1 MAHGLR
7 QETREEKEAPMA
19 RKMARKK
26 PSTFSLTRS
35 NRFKSRALW
44 TLVATF
50 ILTTAAQPTASGLD
64 FPTTTSLALPTSAKL
79 MKSVSLSF
87 EVDLSEGA
95 ALYTQLD
102 KKADLFASQMALAAA
117 VSQQVEAARTI
128 IGAKKVAK
136 EIALSEYAWGEDQY
150 LCLNRLW
157 TKESHWNYK
166 ARNRVSGAHGI
177 PQALPASRMDVVST
191 DWRTNPVTQIRWGLR
206 YIEARYDNP
215 CKAWAKFKRSNYY

>member
-1 MAHGLR
+1 
-7 QETREEKEAPMA
+7 
-19 RKMARKK
+19 MARKK
-26 PSTFSLTRS
+26 PSTYSLTRS

-50 ILTTAAQPTASGLD
+50 IVTTAAQPTASGLD
-64 FPTTTSLALPTSAKL
+64 FPTTTSLSLPTSAKL
-79 MKSVSLSF
+79 MTSVSF
-87 EVDLSEGA
+87 NNEVDLSEGA

-102 KKADLFASQMALAAA
+102 KKAELFASQMALAAA
-117 VSQQVEAARTI
+117 VSQQVEMARTI

-136 EIALSEYAWGEDQY
+136 AISLSEYAWGEDQY

-166 ARNRVSGAHGI
+166 ARNKVSGAHGI

>member
-1 MAHGLR
+1 MSKQAS
-7 QETREEKEAPMA
+7 
-19 RKMARKK
+19 K
-26 PSTFSLTRS
+26 PGTKYLFVHS

-44 TLVATF
+44 TLVASF
-50 ILTTAAQPTASGLD
+50 LLISAAQPTAYGLD
-64 FPTTTSLALPTSAKL
+64 FPMTTSISLPESANLTMSVALNS
-79 MKSVSLSF
+79 

-102 KKADLFASQMALAAA
+102 EGADLFASQMALAAS
-117 VSQQVEAARTI
+117 VSQQVEMARTI

-136 EIALSEYAWGEDQY
+136 AVMFSEYAWGADEY
-150 LCLNRLW
+150 TCLNRLW

-166 ARNRVSGAHGI
+166 AHNKRSGAHGI
-177 PQALPASRMDVVST
+177 PQALPAIRMEVISS

-215 CKAWAKFKRSNYY
+215 CKAWAKFKRSRYY

>member
-1 MAHGLR
+1 
-7 QETREEKEAPMA
+7 
-19 RKMARKK
+19 MARKK
-26 PSTFSLTRS
+26 SSTYSLTRS

-50 ILTTAAQPTASGLD
+50 ILTTAAQPTANGLD

-79 MKSVSLSF
+79 MKSVNF
-87 EVDLSEGA
+87 NNEVDLSEGA

-102 KKADLFASQMALAAA
+102 EKADLFASQMALAAA

-136 EIALSEYAWGEDQY
+136 SIALTEYAWGEDQY

-157 TKESHWNYK
+157 TKESHWNYRASNK
-166 ARNRVSGAHGI
+166 RSGAHGI
-177 PQALPASRMDVVST
+177 PQALPASKMEVIGT
-191 DWRTNPVTQIRWGLR
+191 DWRTNPVTQISWGLHYIDKR
-206 YIEARYDNP
+206 YETP
-215 CKAWAKFKRSNYY
+215 CGAFAKFKRTNWY

>member
-7 QETREEKEAPMA
+7 QETREEKEAP
-19 RKMARKK
+19 MARKK

-50 ILTTAAQPTASGLD
+50 IVTTAAQPTANGLD
-64 FPTTTSLALPTSAKL
+64 FPTTTSLAMPTSAKL
-79 MKSVSLSF
+79 MKTVSFSF

-95 ALYTQLD
+95 AIYTQLD

-128 IGAKKVAK
+128 IGAKKAAK
-136 EIALSEYAWGEDQY
+136 AIALTEYAWGEDQY

-166 ARNRVSGAHGI
+166 ARNKVSGAHGI

>member
-1 MAHGLR
+1 
-7 QETREEKEAPMA
+7 
-19 RKMARKK
+19 MARKK
-26 PSTFSLTRS
+26 PSTYSLTRS
-35 NRFKSRALW
+35 NRFKQRALW

-50 ILTTAAQPTASGLD
+50 IVTTAAQPTASGLD

-79 MKSVSLSF
+79 MKSVSF
-87 EVDLSEGA
+87 NNEVDLSEGA

-102 KKADLFASQMALAAA
+102 KKAELFASQMALAAA
-117 VSQQVEAARTI
+117 VSQQVEMARTI

-136 EIALSEYAWGEDQY
+136 AISLSEYAWGEDQY
-150 LCLNRLW
+150 RCLNRLW

-166 ARNRVSGAHGI
+166 ARNKRSGAHGI

-215 CKAWAKFKRSNYY
+215 CKAWAKFKRSRYY

>member
-1 MAHGLR
+1 MRHGHR
-7 QETREEKEAPMA
+7 KQTRERKAGTEMA
-19 RKMARKK
+19 A
-26 PSTFSLTRS
+26 LTAKLLG
-35 NRFKSRALW
+35 NFKSRALW

-50 ILTTAAQPTASGLD
+50 ILTTAAQPTANGLD

-79 MKSVSLSF
+79 MKSVNF
-87 EVDLSEGA
+87 NNEVDLSEGA

-102 KKADLFASQMALAAA
+102 EKADLFASQMALAAA

-136 EIALSEYAWGEDQY
+136 SIALTEYAWGEDQY

-166 ARNRVSGAHGI
+166 ARNKRSGAHGI

>member
-1 MAHGLR
+1 MAV
-7 QETREEKEAPMA
+7 
-19 RKMARKK
+19 
-26 PSTFSLTRS
+26 LTRKLFG
-35 NRFKSRALW
+35 NFKSRALW
-44 TLVATF
+44 TLIATF
-50 ILTTAAQPTASGLD
+50 ILTTAAQPTANGLD
-64 FPTTTSLALPTSAKL
+64 FPTTTSLSLPTSAKL

-136 EIALSEYAWGEDQY
+136 AIALTEYAWGEDQY

-166 ARNRVSGAHGI
+166 ARNKRTGAHGI
-177 PQALPASRMDVVST
+177 PQAYPATRMDVVST

>member
-1 MAHGLR
+1 MATLKATLLGNL
-7 QETREEKEAPMA
+7 
-19 RKMARKK
+19 
-26 PSTFSLTRS
+26 
-35 NRFKSRALW
+35 KSRALW

-50 ILTTAAQPTASGLD
+50 ILTTAAQPTANGLD
-64 FPTTTSLALPTSAKL
+64 FPTTTSLSLPTSAKL
-79 MKSVSLSF
+79 MTSVTF
-87 EVDLSEGA
+87 NNEVDLSEGA

-136 EIALSEYAWGEDQY
+136 AIALTEYAWGEDQY

-166 ARNRVSGAHGI
+166 ARNKRTGAHGI
-177 PQALPASRMDVVST
+177 PQAYPASRMDVVST

-206 YIEARYDNP
+206 YIEARYENP